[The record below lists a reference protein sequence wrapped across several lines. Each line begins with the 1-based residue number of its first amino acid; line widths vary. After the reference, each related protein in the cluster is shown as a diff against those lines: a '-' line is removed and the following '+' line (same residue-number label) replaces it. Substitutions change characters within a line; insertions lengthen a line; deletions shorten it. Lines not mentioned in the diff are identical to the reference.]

1 MDSKQQQQQH
11 RQHFNLSDAAK
22 QMLEELTARRY
33 PGKQR
38 RQSQLIEDLITD
50 AFSKEQKGE
59 REQAMRVASGMLEPE
74 PEELA
79 PATEESLELA
89 QQEALRVGANAI
101 YPEHLLL
108 GVIAHGESK
117 AAKLLC
123 VYGLDQYAIRM
134 RAFEV
139 FKEHY
144 GNVEELSFSA
154 ESQECLQEAMAVAK
168 KIHAPQLQPEHLVI
182 SVLRH
187 LRLSAFLDPMR
198 SSVSTLLA
206 RLSENMR
213 EGYKQYLHTQPT
225 DEKGSP
231 TIQSLAKEVFAAW
244 VPSEVGQPSLS
255 TQCPSCKREVQASW
269 KHCVFC
275 GASLSKVC
283 SRCGV
288 TQPEVEGA
296 RFCCSCG
303 SSLE

>member
-1 MDSKQQQQQH
+1 MDSKQQQQH
-11 RQHFNLSDAAK
+11 RQHFNLSDSAK

-50 AFSKEQKGE
+50 AFSKEQKGQ
-59 REQAMRVASGMLEPE
+59 REQNMRVTSGMLEPE
-74 PEELA
+74 PEGLA
-79 PATEESLELA
+79 PATREALALA
-89 QQEALRVGANAI
+89 QQEALRVEANAI

-108 GVIAHGESK
+108 GVIAQGESR

-144 GNVEELSFSA
+144 GNVEELSFST
-154 ESQECLQEAMAVAK
+154 ESQACLQEAMMVAE
-168 KIHAPQLQPEHLVI
+168 KIHTPLLQPEHLVI

-187 LRLSAFLDPMR
+187 LRLSTFLDPMR
-198 SSVSTLLA
+198 SSISTLVA
-206 RLSENMR
+206 RLSENIR
-213 EGYKQYLHTQPT
+213 ETYKQYLHAQPIN
-225 DEKGSP
+225 EEENP
-231 TIQSLAKEVFAAW
+231 TIQSLAKEAFAAW
-244 VPSEVGQPSLS
+244 VPSEAGQSSLS
-255 TQCPSCKREVQASW
+255 TQCTACKREVQVNW

-275 GASLSKVC
+275 GASLSKIC
-283 SRCGV
+283 PQCGV

-296 RFCCSCG
+296 HFCFTCG